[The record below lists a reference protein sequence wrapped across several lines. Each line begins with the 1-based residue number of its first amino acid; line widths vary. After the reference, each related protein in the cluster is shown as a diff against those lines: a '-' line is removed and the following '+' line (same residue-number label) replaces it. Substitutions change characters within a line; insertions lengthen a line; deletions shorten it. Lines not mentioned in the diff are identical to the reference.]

1 MRTARRPRQLQSA
14 RPSMINIVD
23 AVEIINPQNETLDVQ
38 VVDLAI
44 PVAASESM
52 QLDQELAGAPREQ
65 VLQRPQPTRPVEV
78 DLTCD
83 HDLDD
88 EPIVLLEDIM
98 AHRHTSNHIWN
109 TPILLGASPP
119 RARPLITQT
128 GHRTFQVHSMGSE
141 SIFYKACSPT

>member
-1 MRTARRPRQLQSA
+1 MRAARRTRQSQPARQLVV
-14 RPSMINIVD
+14 NFLD
-23 AVEIINPQNETLDVQ
+23 AVDIINPQNETIDVQ

-44 PVAASESM
+44 PVAANESI
-52 QLDQELAGAPREQ
+52 QLDQEVAGAPRDQ
-65 VLQRPQPTRPVEV
+65 PLQRPQPTRPVEV

-98 AHRHTSNHIWN
+98 AHRHTSNRIWN
-109 TPILLGASPP
+109 STPVRLGASPP

-141 SIFYKACSPT
+141 SIF